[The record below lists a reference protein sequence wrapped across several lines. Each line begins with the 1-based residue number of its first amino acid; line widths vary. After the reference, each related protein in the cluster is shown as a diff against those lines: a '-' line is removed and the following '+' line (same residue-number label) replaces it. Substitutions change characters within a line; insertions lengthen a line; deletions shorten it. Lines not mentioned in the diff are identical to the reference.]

1 MYEIVKRLY
10 PKYITMKKYFFHFFL
25 CLYEMMH
32 VHKTYFS
39 NHFMMYASQ
48 ISMLYTLYSDV
59 CQLHLNKTRRK
70 KKNIKYLI
78 IPKIWKTY
86 TIKNSS
92 KLLLLK

>member
-1 MYEIVKRLY
+1 
-10 PKYITMKKYFFHFFL
+10 
-25 CLYEMMH
+25 MMH

-78 IPKIWKTY
+78 IPKI
-86 TIKNSS
+86 
-92 KLLLLK
+92 